1 MVLYLSAL
9 VISLALFFILFL
21 TTQITKAEKNLK
33 ENFSK
38 VLVCFII
45 TTILNLV
52 ELSVSE
58 FLGIES
64 KLLTVIS
71 FVPLSIF
78 PIYLLKSALAYFKP
92 EKPFTNKIDFLFA
105 VPAFLI
111 LGIITNDF
119 HHLFFETANSTIR
132 LSNTGPLMF
141 FSIAFIVFLS
151 VFSFLLFLYK
161 TSKATSLLS
170 TQTLM
175 LLIGLFS
182 PMSLYF
188 AGLSGFL
195 PFPIYLLP
203 VGYAI
208 SSTFLV
214 LTIFNM
220 QFIATSPIA
229 LRYIVDNISDSYIVL
244 TSANNIMDFNKQFLD
259 TFKVSAFDLR
269 NEDLFEFLKRYTI
282 KNLST
287 AKFKEALETVKTTTT
302 IISKQIEIPELNKHF
317 SVEITDIRA
326 KKTYLGTLVLFKDIS
341 QHKEDMVIIKE
352 NQEKLM
358 EREHLVSLG
367 QTIGGIAHNLKT
379 PIMAISGSI
388 EGIKELN
395 KEFDLAIEDDDVTDS
410 DMHEISSDI
419 DVWIDKIKNQLSY
432 MSDVITAVK
441 GQAVAL
447 GNNQAFPFPV
457 SDLFKQVEILMKHEL
472 NNAFVELVVDNQI
485 PDSISINGNINA
497 LTQVVN
503 NIISNAID
511 AYVSNKIKHEKI
523 DLKAHIDKD
532 TIIISI
538 KDYGPGLPEM
548 VKKKLF
554 KEMITTKGKEG
565 TGLGMYMSYSTI
577 KAYFSGNIK
586 FESKPDKGTT
596 FNIIIPYKKL
606 NSKT

>member
-38 VLVCFII
+38 VLICFII
-45 TTILNLV
+45 TTTLNLI
-52 ELSVSE
+52 ELSLNE
-58 FLGIES
+58 FIGIDS

-71 FVPLSIF
+71 FIPLSVF
-78 PIYLLKSALAYFKP
+78 PIHLLKSALAYFKP
-92 EKPFTNKIDFLFA
+92 EKPFTNKINILFI
-105 VPAFLI
+105 VPVLLT
-111 LGIITNDF
+111 LGISTNNF
-119 HHLFFETANSTIR
+119 HNLFFTISENSISLANA
-132 LSNTGPLMF
+132 GPMMF

-161 TSKATSLLS
+161 TAKATSMLS
-170 TQTLM
+170 NQTLM

-182 PMSLYF
+182 PTSLYF

-244 TSANNIMDFNKQFLD
+244 TSANHIMDFNKQFLD
-259 TFKVSAFDLR
+259 TFNVSAFDVR
-269 NEDLFEFLKRYTI
+269 NEDLFEFLNKFTI

-287 AKFKEALETVKTTTT
+287 GKLKEALETVKNTTTV
-302 IISKQIEIPELNKHF
+302 ISKQIEIPELNKHF
-317 SVEITDIRA
+317 SMEITDIRA
-326 KKTYLGTLVLFKDIS
+326 KKTYLGTLILFKDIS

-358 EREHLVSLG
+358 EREHLASLG

-388 EGIKELN
+388 EGIHELN
-395 KEFDLAIEDDDVTDS
+395 KEFDLAIEDDEVTDE

-419 DVWIDKIKNQLSY
+419 EVWIDKIKNQLSY

-447 GNNQAFPFPV
+447 GNDQAFPFPI

-472 NNAFVELVVDNQI
+472 NHSFVELVVNNQV
-485 PDSISINGNINA
+485 PDSEKINGNINA

-511 AYVSNKIKHEKI
+511 AYVSNDIKHEKI
-523 DLKAHIDKD
+523 DLKARIEKD
-532 TIIISI
+532 DIIISI

-586 FESKPDKGTT
+586 FETKPDKGTT

-606 NSKT
+606 NTKS